1 MPDHFL
7 FKLIFSLVSGF
18 TAFLGVDT
26 APHQMLFAHLS
37 GQGQLDPVMTLCLRF
52 GALMALIVA
61 CWGRISRLLRERRI
75 ALRLRRR
82 HKRQSDPV
90 ALLDLQLIKTAVI
103 PLLISVLFYRR
114 AGELVANILT
124 LSLTLVLNGIVLFIP
139 RLISSGNKDGRSVSR
154 LDAIIIGLG
163 GALAAIPGFSP
174 VGGLLTASAVQGLDR
189 TYAMDIALL
198 LCIPLL
204 AALLIFDVFA
214 VIAARAFVS
223 LITGLVYLLFTAV
236 SFGGAWLGIVM
247 MRYLSQK
254 IGFAGF
260 AYYSWGFALFTFI
273 LYLII

>member
-1 MPDHFL
+1 MPEHFL
-7 FKLIFSLVSGF
+7 FKLILSLVSGF

-26 APHQMLFAHLS
+26 APHQMLFAHFS

-124 LSLTLVLNGIVLFIP
+124 LSLTLVLNGILLFIP

-163 GALAAIPGFSP
+163 GALAVIPGFSP
-174 VGGLLTASAVQGLDR
+174 VGGMLTASAIRGLDR

-236 SFGGAWLGIVM
+236 SFGGAWLGILM